1 MDLKQVYL
9 VRPEEGDGLVAR
21 GRPAHAALEDRED
34 LPQPQVGL
42 VGHHHRAR
50 VGVHNGNLVLDALL
64 RIRSLNSRNLLLHYF
79 RKEHQLLTTILKL
92 D

>member
-42 VGHHHRAR
+42 VGHHHGAR

-64 RIRSLNSRNLLLHYF
+64 RNNFSLTCVIHATF
-79 RKEHQLLTTILKL
+79 MM